1 MSTRAPER
9 LASSPG
15 TVVAALGA
23 LYLIWGSTYLAIR
36 IALEGFP
43 PLTMAGSRFVLA
55 GGLLYAVA
63 RRRGSPRP
71 GAAEWRSGALVGSLL
86 CAANGL
92 VTVSEQ
98 WVSSSVAAVV
108 VASVPLWAVLAALLW
123 RERPALAELAGLAV
137 GLAGVVLLQAG
148 GDLRA
153 HPLGAALLVLST
165 WSWALGSMWSRRLP
179 MPAGLMAPATEMLA
193 GGALLLGAGILR
205 GERLASLPGARPLAA
220 WAFLALFG
228 SLVAFTAYN
237 FLLRRVRPALATSYA
252 YVNPAVAVLLGALYG
267 ETVGPREL
275 VALALILGGVGI
287 VAVVRRPAPARAD
300 PAASRGDA
308 P

>member
-1 MSTRAPER
+1 MTGPPARSGSGGA
-9 LASSPG
+9 
-15 TVVAALGA
+15 VVAALGA

-43 PLTMAGSRFVLA
+43 PLLMAGSRFVLA
-55 GGLLYAVA
+55 GSALYVAA
-63 RRRGSPRP
+63 RRRGTP
-71 GAAEWRSGALVGSLL
+71 GPGPAEWRSGALVGSLL

-123 RERPALAELAGLAV
+123 RERPTRAEVAGLSV

-153 HPLGAALLVLST
+153 HPAGAALLLLST
-165 WSWALGSMWSRRLP
+165 WSWALGSMWSRRLV

-193 GGALLLGAGILR
+193 GGALLLGAGLLR
-205 GERLASLPGARPLAA
+205 GERVLALPGARPLAA
-220 WAFLALFG
+220 WGFLTLFG
-228 SLVAFTAYN
+228 SLTAFTAYN

-252 YVNPAVAVLLGALYG
+252 YVNPAVAVGLGALAG
-267 ETVGPREL
+267 EAVGAREL
-275 VALALILGGVGI
+275 AALALILGGVAI
-287 VAVVRRPAPARAD
+287 VAAVRRPEAPAPARA
-300 PAASRGDA
+300 PARGGEA

>member
-1 MSTRAPER
+1 MNPDEPER
-9 LASSPG
+9 RGSRAA
-15 TVVAALGA
+15 VAAALGA

-43 PLTMAGSRFVLA
+43 PLLMAGSRFVLA

-63 RRRGSPRP
+63 RRRGAPRP
-71 GAAEWRSGALVGSLL
+71 GLAGWRAGALVGSLL
-86 CAANGL
+86 CAANWL

-123 RERPALAELAGLAV
+123 RERPTLPEVAGLGV

-153 HPLGAALLVLST
+153 HPLGAALLLLST

-179 MPAGLMAPATEMLA
+179 LPGGLMAPATEMLA
-193 GGALLLGAGILR
+193 GGALLLGAALLR
-205 GERLASLPGARPLAA
+205 GERLASLPGLRPLAA
-220 WAFLALFG
+220 WAFLTLFG
-228 SLVAFTAYN
+228 SLTAFTAYN

-252 YVNPAVAVLLGALYG
+252 YVNPAVAVGLGALFG
-267 ETVGPREL
+267 EAVGPREIG
-275 VALALILGGVGI
+275 ALALILGGV
-287 VAVVRRPAPARAD
+287 AVVAAARRPAT
-300 PAASRGDA
+300 G
-308 P
+308 